1 VTATAREVAS
11 SARRFRKHLVVYQA
25 GPGPAAVVVS
35 GAVVPIRELS
45 VKFSIPY
52 SRLRRF

>member
-1 VTATAREVAS
+1 VAAAAREVAS

-25 GPGPAAVVVS
+25 GPGTAAVAVG
-35 GAVVPIRELS
+35 GAVVPLRELS

>member
-1 VTATAREVAS
+1 VAVTAREAAS
-11 SARRFRKHLVVYQA
+11 SARRFRKRLVVYQA
-25 GPGPAAVVVS
+25 GPETAAVAV
-35 GAVVPIRELS
+35 GEAVVPIRELS